1 MVYDDG
7 LIACAEDS
15 LTIRKYGLF
24 LRPKRILYAQ
34 VRSVQ
39 QIELSALRRWR
50 LWGTTDPRRWFNL
63 DLGRRNKR
71 VAFIIGIGKR
81 VTPVITPDDPQRV
94 AAILRSHGVQVEE
107 R

>member
-15 LTIRKYGLF
+15 LTIRKYGLL
-24 LRPKRILYAQ
+24 LRPKSIQYAQ

-50 LWGTTDPRRWFNL
+50 LWGTTDPRRRFNL
-63 DLGRRNKR
+63 DLGRRHKR
-71 VAFIIGIGKR
+71 VAFIIDIGKR

-94 AAILRSHGVQVEE
+94 VAVLRSHDVQVEE